1 MTRYPKAG
9 KGRKWTIRELEAV
22 PPDWKGDSLSDGDG
36 LTGEVRVASDGSV
49 SIRFK
54 SAFKWQGKVAWHQ
67 CGTWPSIPLE
77 TIRRSRDK
85 ARELVKTGIDPRD
98 QKKAER
104 IEAQAKIKAVIAE
117 SEKQKIEK
125 LTLRHMYEAWLESG
139 VNRQD
144 GNAEIERSF
153 EKDVIPT
160 LGPLFISELSE
171 GHLKKVL
178 RTVIDRG
185 APRMSIC
192 LSNDLVQMFA
202 WAEKRQPWRGLMI
215 EGNPASLIEIDKLLP
230 SDYDMDGERERIL
243 SPEEIRELRQIF
255 TEMEANYKN
264 APNKRS
270 TVRPFQ
276 RESQHALWISL
287 GTACRIGEL
296 LMAEWSHLN
305 FERKEWFIPKQN
317 VKGRIGKKQDH
328 LVFLSDFVL
337 EHFRGLHKS
346 SGRSRWCFPASN
358 KSDTHVCVK
367 SVSKQVGDRQSDF
380 KDRSKPLARRRN
392 DNSLVL
398 AKGVN
403 GEWTPHDMRRTA
415 ATMMQALHVPL
426 DIIDRCQNHV
436 MKGSRV
442 RRHYLHYDYAS
453 EKHDAWSKLG
463 ARLADILGTQSK
475 ANDGGP
481 K

>member
-9 KGRKWTIRELEAV
+9 KGRKWTIKELEAI
-22 PPDWKGDSLSDGDG
+22 PPEWKGDSLSDGDG

-67 CGTWPSIPLE
+67 CGTWPANPLDS
-77 TIRRSRDK
+77 IRRSRDK
-85 ARELVKTGIDPRD
+85 ARALVKTGVDPRD

-104 IEAQAKIKAVIAE
+104 IESQAKVEAVIAE
-117 SEKQKIEK
+117 NAKQKTEN
-125 LTLRHMYEAWLESG
+125 LTVQQMYEAWLDSG

-144 GNAEIERSF
+144 GNAEIQRSF
-153 EKDVIPT
+153 DKDVIPT
-160 LGPLFISELSE
+160 LGQLAVREVTE
-171 GHLKKVL
+171 THLKDTL
-178 RTVIDRG
+178 RTVIARG
-185 APRMSIC
+185 AHRMSIC
-192 LSNDLVQMFA
+192 LNNDLVQMFA

-243 SPEEIRELRQIF
+243 SPDELQELKHIF
-255 TEMEANYKN
+255 TKMEDEYKS

-270 TVRPFQ
+270 AVRPFQ

-296 LMAEWSHLN
+296 LMAEWTHVN

-328 LVFLSDFVL
+328 LVFLSDFAL
-337 EHFRGLHKS
+337 GQFRALHKLT
-346 SGRSRWCFPASN
+346 GKSRWCFPASN
-358 KSDTHVCVK
+358 KLDTHVCVK
-367 SVSKQVGDRQSDF
+367 SVSKQVGDRQSEF

-398 AKGVN
+398 AKGAN
-403 GEWTPHDMRRTA
+403 GEWTPHDLRRTA
-415 ATMMQALHVPL
+415 ATMMQALRVSP

-442 RRHYLHYDYAS
+442 RRHYLHYDYAD
-453 EKHDAWSKLG
+453 EKRDAWNVLG
-463 ARLADILGTQSK
+463 ARLHDILK
-475 ANDGGP
+475 NPAVAEL
-481 K
+481 